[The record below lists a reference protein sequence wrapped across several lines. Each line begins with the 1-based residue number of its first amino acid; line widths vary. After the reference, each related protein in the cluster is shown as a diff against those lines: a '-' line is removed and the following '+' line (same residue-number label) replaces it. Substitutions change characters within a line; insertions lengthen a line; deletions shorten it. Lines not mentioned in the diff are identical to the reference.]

1 MREHPYPAS
10 QGSSAPVAIVL
21 ALALA
26 ATVGVTAQN
35 WDARAATKPRPAGAA
50 AGLEPADTRDGASLV
65 RLLVDWARGRTPDC
79 AAAPSSP

>member
-1 MREHPYPAS
+1 MSEYPYATS

-26 ATVGVTAQN
+26 ATVGVSAQN
-35 WDARAATKPRPAGAA
+35 WDARAAAKAQPPGAA
-50 AGLEPADTRDGASLV
+50 AAFEAADTRDGASLV

-79 AAAPSSP
+79 AAAASSP